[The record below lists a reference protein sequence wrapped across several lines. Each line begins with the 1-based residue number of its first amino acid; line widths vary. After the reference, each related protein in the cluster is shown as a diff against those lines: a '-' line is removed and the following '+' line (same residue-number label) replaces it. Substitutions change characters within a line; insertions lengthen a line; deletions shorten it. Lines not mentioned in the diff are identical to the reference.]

1 MILWRPTC
9 GSWGRNFL
17 QPASRHSQCSYC
29 KNLTQSDQQRMM
41 TTFVSDLVDEDFK
54 VILAPSPVCSC
65 CLVDSPVGEH
75 HHHEGQVER
84 DGAVSIHQMA
94 WHDLQGFIQK
104 YVVHY
109 NYYHRKKFDFANIF
123 QTLKMRSRVHVRPSL
138 LFVFLSFCLS
148 WEVVLVPFSAME
160 TKQCWRMG

>member
-1 MILWRPTC
+1 
-9 GSWGRNFL
+9 
-17 QPASRHSQCSYC
+17 
-29 KNLTQSDQQRMM
+29 M

-94 WHDLQGFIQK
+94 WHDLEGFIQK
-104 YVVHY
+104 YVAHH
-109 NYYHRKKFDFANIF
+109 NDYHRKTFHFANIF
-123 QTLKMRSRVHVRPSL
+123 QKVQIISKFFKRVS
-138 LFVFLSFCLS
+138 
-148 WEVVLVPFSAME
+148 
-160 TKQCWRMG
+160 